1 MHRMIETKKA
11 EKIQANL
18 HMIDIAKQNDRIL
31 FVSNYDQIK
40 QHKAVEEESTA
51 VVLPGTTN
59 PKLE

>member
-40 QHKAVEEESTA
+40 QHKAAEEEST
-51 VVLPGTTN
+51 VVVQPRTTN